1 MIVARAETECANQ
14 FVAQRYAKEKLPNHG
29 DDIGVGDRDLY
40 MERNLPRVLAW
51 VRENAQFDD
60 KGQLFVLTEE
70 DYKRTKDIKQE
81 AARAARRQAQLK
93 AQEAKEA
100 AEAAAE
106 AAREAELEAQLEDLK
121 FVHKGVTYLKYELEG
136 REVILDEDGEDILGQ
151 WNAATQTI
159 DPYDGPDLG
168 IDATEEAAG
177 VANEDVAEKD
187 E

>member
-1 MIVARAETECANQ
+1 MQPSQHLISNTIVRLLE
-14 FVAQRYAKEKLPNHG
+14 
-29 DDIGVGDRDLY
+29 
-40 MERNLPRVLAW
+40 
-51 VRENAQFDD
+51 
-60 KGQLFVLTEE
+60 LT
-70 DYKRTKDIKQE
+70 Y
-81 AARAARRQAQLK
+81 LGSV
-93 AQEAKEA
+93 
-100 AEAAAE
+100 
-106 AAREAELEAQLEDLK
+106 
-121 FVHKGVTYLKYELEG
+121 FVHLAFNHTNEIKPHQGVTYLKYELEG